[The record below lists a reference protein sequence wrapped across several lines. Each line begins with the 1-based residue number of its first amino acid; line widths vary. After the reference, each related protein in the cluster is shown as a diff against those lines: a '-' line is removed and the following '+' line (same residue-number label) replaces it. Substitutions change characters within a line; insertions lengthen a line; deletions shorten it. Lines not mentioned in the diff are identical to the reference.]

1 MCSQPHIAGAA
12 RRCYGRGGRAIHM
25 PFHESLFYEEPPAG
39 AGKPLLLLHGLG
51 AHSYTWRHLRPA
63 IPGDYKPYF
72 IDLKGFGQAKKPD
85 DEQYSPHDQAALVCG
100 LIDTLGPAP
109 VTIVGHSMG
118 GAVALI
124 TALRLLDAG
133 KPPARL
139 VLIGAVSYPVAAFRL
154 VSNPVVKLLLPAV
167 ALLPAK
173 LLIRAGLKKAFFDD
187 AKITPDMVEAYAA
200 PLAAP
205 GGKAALRKAGT
216 MLFPPDLAALG
227 TRYPEIAAPTLLLWG
242 RQDELI
248 GLGDGQK
255 LEAALP
261 NAALEIVESCGH
273 IPHEER
279 PTEAVPKIAAFLAAA

>member
-1 MCSQPHIAGAA
+1 M
-12 RRCYGRGGRAIHM
+12 
-25 PFHESLFYEEPPAG
+25 
-39 AGKPLLLLHGLG
+39 
-51 AHSYTWRHLRPA
+51 
-63 IPGDYKPYF
+63 
-72 IDLKGFGQAKKPD
+72 
-85 DEQYSPHDQAALVCG
+85 
-100 LIDTLGPAP
+100 
-109 VTIVGHSMG
+109 
-118 GAVALI
+118 
-124 TALRLLDAG
+124 
-133 KPPARL
+133 
-139 VLIGAVSYPVAAFRL
+139 
-154 VSNPVVKLLLPAV
+154 

-261 NAALEIVESCGH
+261 NAALEIVE
-273 IPHEER
+273 
-279 PTEAVPKIAAFLAAA
+279 AAATSRTRRGRRWVPRSPPSSPPPRCSVPAFGGAD

>member
-1 MCSQPHIAGAA
+1 
-12 RRCYGRGGRAIHM
+12 M

-167 ALLPAK
+167 AL
-173 LLIRAGLKKAFFDD
+173 
-187 AKITPDMVEAYAA
+187 
-200 PLAAP
+200 